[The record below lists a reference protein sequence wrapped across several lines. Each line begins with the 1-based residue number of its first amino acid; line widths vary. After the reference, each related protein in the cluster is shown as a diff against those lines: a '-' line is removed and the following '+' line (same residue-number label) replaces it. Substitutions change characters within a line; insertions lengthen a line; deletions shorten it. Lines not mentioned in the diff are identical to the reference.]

1 MPLEQVVDTM
11 LHELS
16 HNVFGP
22 HDDKFHALWNQ
33 LREEYE
39 GLIRKGYTG
48 EGFLSEGRKL
58 GGQRIPRHEAQ
69 RIARNAAE
77 KRRALTAGSGQ
88 KLGGAPVRAGTDI
101 RDVIVN
107 AIERRATVT
116 KGCGSVVQSD
126 QEDKEMKAIADQA
139 MRNGFR
145 TKAEE
150 DEANEQAIA
159 QALWEL
165 VQEDEMEKYGGAYV
179 PPSAVNPTGNGGSGV
194 QPTRPSSLGPPPTKN
209 PLAAPSPASATL
221 KRPTGTRPNST
232 RPLSRLVYEQS
243 GSARSST
250 STLNNSSPPPTKPSQ
265 TMWEC
270 PICTCH
276 NQMSYL
282 SCDACTTER
291 PAEDFL
297 VFVEGPP
304 PQSASTK
311 SLKASAAAAT
321 AKPKTWTCHMCST
334 VMEDKW
340 WTCSTCSTMKLSS

>member
-1 MPLEQVVDTM
+1 M

-33 LREEYE
+33 LREEHE
-39 GLIRKGYTG
+39 GLVRKGYTG

-58 GGQRIPRHEAQ
+58 GGQQIPRHEAR

-77 KRRALTAGSGQ
+77 KRRTLSAGSGQ
-88 KLGGAPVRAGTDI
+88 KLGGTPVRAGADI

-107 AIERRATVT
+107 AIERRATIT
-116 KGCGSVVQSD
+116 KGCASD
-126 QEDKEMKAIADQA
+126 AKDEDKNAIADQA

-150 DEANEQAIA
+150 DEANDQAIA

-165 VQEDEMEKYGGAYV
+165 VQEDEKEKYGGAYI
-179 PPSAVNPTGNGGSGV
+179 PPSAANPTGNGGSGM
-194 QPTRPSSLGPPPTKN
+194 PPAARSPPRGPPPTKTA
-209 PLAAPSPASATL
+209 PLAPALAPAPATL
-221 KRPTGTRPNST
+221 KRPTATRPDST
-232 RPLSRLVYEQS
+232 HPLSRLVHEQS
-243 GSARSST
+243 GSARSSS
-250 STLNNSSPPPTKPSQ
+250 STLNNSSPPPAKSSQ

-270 PICTCH
+270 PVCTCH
-276 NQMSYL
+276 NPLSYL

-291 PAEDFL
+291 PAEGFL

-304 PQSASTK
+304 PRPASTR
-311 SLKASAAAAT
+311 SLRFAAPTAA

-334 VMEDKW
+334 VMEEKW
-340 WTCSTCSTMKLSS
+340 WTCSSCATMKLSS

>member
-33 LREEYE
+33 LRQEYE
-39 GLIRKGYTG
+39 GLVRKGYTG

-58 GGQRIPRHEAQ
+58 GGQRIPQHEAR

-77 KRRALTAGSGQ
+77 KRRTLSAGSGQ
-88 KLGGAPVRAGTDI
+88 KLGGAPVRPGTDI
-101 RDVIVN
+101 RGVIVN

-126 QEDKEMKAIADQA
+126 REGKEMKDIADQA

-150 DEANEQAIA
+150 DEANDQAIA

-165 VQEDEMEKYGGAYV
+165 VQEDEQEKYGEAYV
-179 PPSAVNPTGNGGSGV
+179 PPSAANPTGNGGTGIIPS
-194 QPTRPSSLGPPPTKN
+194 PRPSARGPPSTKIAPPAPT
-209 PLAAPSPASATL
+209 PSTTL
-221 KRPTGTRPNST
+221 KRPAGTRPDSN
-232 RPLSRLVYEQS
+232 RPLSRLVFEQS

-250 STLNNSSPPPTKPSQ
+250 STLNDNSPPPSMSSQ

-270 PICTCH
+270 PVCTCH

-282 SCDACTTER
+282 SCDACTSER

-304 PQSASTK
+304 PQPANAK
-311 SLKASAAAAT
+311 SLKPTTIAT
-321 AKPKTWTCHMCST
+321 RPKTWTCRMCST

-340 WTCSTCSTMKLSS
+340 WTCSGCSTMKLSS

>member
-1 MPLEQVVDTM
+1 M

-16 HNVFGP
+16 HIVFGP

-39 GLIRKGYTG
+39 GLVRKGYTG

-77 KRRALTAGSGQ
+77 KRRKLSAGSGQ
-88 KLGGAPVRAGTDI
+88 KLGGAPVQAGTDI
-101 RDVIVN
+101 REVIVN
-107 AIERRATVT
+107 AIERRATIT
-116 KGCGSVVQSD
+116 KGCASD
-126 QEDKEMKAIADQA
+126 AKDDEKKAIADQA

-150 DEANEQAIA
+150 DEANDLAIA

-165 VQEDEMEKYGGAYV
+165 VQEDEKEKYGGAYI
-179 PPSAVNPTGNGGSGV
+179 PPSAANPTGNGGGGMM
-194 QPTRPSSLGPPPTKN
+194 PSAKPSPRGPLPTKT
-209 PLAAPSPASATL
+209 APPAPGPAPATL
-221 KRPTGTRPNST
+221 KRPTATRPDPT
-232 RPLSRLVYEQS
+232 RPISRLIYGQS
-243 GSARSST
+243 GSERSS
-250 STLNNSSPPPTKPSQ
+250 SSNLNNSSPPSAKSSQ

-270 PICTCH
+270 PMCTCH
-276 NQMSYL
+276 NPLSYL

-297 VFVEGPP
+297 VFVEGFPP
-304 PQSASTK
+304 RSVSIRSVKPTTP
-311 SLKASAAAAT
+311 AAAA
-321 AKPKTWTCHMCST
+321 KLKTWTCHMCST

-340 WTCSTCSTMKLSS
+340 WTCSSCATMKLSS

>member
-22 HDDKFHALWNQ
+22 HDNKFHALWNQ

-39 GLIRKGYTG
+39 GLLRKGYTG

-77 KRRALTAGSGQ
+77 KRRTLSAGSGQ
-88 KLGGAPVRAGTDI
+88 KLGGAPVRAGSDI

-107 AIERRATVT
+107 AIERRTSIT
-116 KGCGSVVQSD
+116 RGCGSDVQSD
-126 QEDKEMKAIADQA
+126 KEDKEMKAIADQA

-150 DEANEQAIA
+150 DEANDQAIA

-165 VQEDEMEKYGGAYV
+165 VQEDEKEKYGAGYE
-179 PPSAVNPTGNGGSGV
+179 PPSAANPTGNAGGGMRS
-194 QPTRPSSLGPPPTKN
+194 TLRPSSSGPPPTRTA
-209 PLAAPSPASATL
+209 LPAQVPGPVTL
-221 KRPTGTRPNST
+221 KRPSPTRPDST
-232 RPLSRLVYEQS
+232 RPLSRLVTEHS
-243 GSARSST
+243 GSARSSS
-250 STLNNSSPPPTKPSQ
+250 STLPNSSPPPTASSQ

-270 PICTCH
+270 PTCTCL
-276 NQMSYL
+276 NPVNYL

-304 PQSASTK
+304 RPASTRN
-311 SLKASAAAAT
+311 LKPSTPVAAAR
-321 AKPKTWTCHMCST
+321 PKTWTCHMCST

-340 WTCSTCSTMKLSS
+340 WTCSSCATMKLSS

>member
-1 MPLEQVVDTM
+1 M

-16 HNVFGP
+16 HIVFGP

-39 GLIRKGYTG
+39 GLVRKGYTG

-77 KRRALTAGSGQ
+77 KRRTLSAGSGQ

-101 RDVIVN
+101 REVIVN
-107 AIERRATVT
+107 AIERRATIT
-116 KGCGSVVQSD
+116 KGCASD
-126 QEDKEMKAIADQA
+126 AKDDEKKAIADQA

-150 DEANEQAIA
+150 DEANDLAIA

-165 VQEDEMEKYGGAYV
+165 VQEDEKEKYGGAYI
-179 PPSAVNPTGNGGSGV
+179 PPSAANPIGNGGSG
-194 QPTRPSSLGPPPTKN
+194 TMPSAEPSPRGPPPTKT
-209 PLAAPSPASATL
+209 APPAPAPAPAPGTL
-221 KRPTGTRPNST
+221 KRPTATRPDST
-232 RPLSRLVYEQS
+232 RPISRLVFEQS
-243 GSARSST
+243 GSERSS
-250 STLNNSSPPPTKPSQ
+250 SSSLNNSSPPPTKSFQ

-270 PICTCH
+270 LVCTCH
-276 NQMSYL
+276 NPLSFL
-282 SCDACTTER
+282 SCDACATER
-291 PAEDFL
+291 PAEEFL
-297 VFVEGPP
+297 IFVERLPLRLAGARSVKPAAP
-304 PQSASTK
+304 
-311 SLKASAAAAT
+311 AAA
-321 AKPKTWTCHMCST
+321 AKPKTWTCRMCST

-340 WTCSTCSTMKLSS
+340 WTCSSCATMKPSS

>member
-1 MPLEQVVDTM
+1 M

-58 GGQRIPRHEAQ
+58 GGQRIPKHEAR

-77 KRRALTAGSGQ
+77 TRRTLSAGSGQ
-88 KLGGAPVRAGTDI
+88 KLGGAPVRPGTDI
-101 RDVIVN
+101 REVIVN
-107 AIERRATVT
+107 AIERRATIT
-116 KGCGSVVQSD
+116 KGCASD
-126 QEDKEMKAIADQA
+126 AKDDEKKAIADQA

-150 DEANEQAIA
+150 DEANDLAIT

-165 VQEDEMEKYGGAYV
+165 VQEDEKERYGGAYI
-179 PPSAVNPTGNGGSGV
+179 PPSATNPTGNGGGGML
-194 QPTRPSSLGPPPTKN
+194 PAARPSSRGPLPIKTAPPT
-209 PLAAPSPASATL
+209 PTPAPPTV
-221 KRPTGTRPNST
+221 KRPTTIRQDST

-243 GSARSST
+243 GSGSARSSS
-250 STLNNSSPPPTKPSQ
+250 STLNNSSPHPTKSSQ

-270 PICTCH
+270 PVCTCH
-276 NQMSYL
+276 NPLSYL

-291 PAEDFL
+291 LAEDFL

-304 PQSASTK
+304 PRPVSTR
-311 SLKASAAAAT
+311 SLKPAASVGA

-340 WTCSTCSTMKLSS
+340 WTCSSCATMKLSS

>member
-1 MPLEQVVDTM
+1 M

-48 EGFLSEGRKL
+48 ERFLSEGRKL
-58 GGQRIPRHEAQ
+58 GGQQIPRHEAR

-77 KRRALTAGSGQ
+77 KRRTLSAGSGQ
-88 KLGGAPVRAGTDI
+88 KLGGAPVQAGTNI
-101 RDVIVN
+101 REVIVN
-107 AIERRATVT
+107 AIERRATIT
-116 KGCGSVVQSD
+116 KGCASD
-126 QEDKEMKAIADQA
+126 VKDDEKKAIADQA

-150 DEANEQAIA
+150 DEANDQAIA
-159 QALWEL
+159 QAIWEL
-165 VQEDEMEKYGGAYV
+165 VQEDEKEKYGGAYI
-179 PPSAVNPTGNGGSGV
+179 PPSAANPTGNGGGGMMPSAQRSPRGLS
-194 QPTRPSSLGPPPTKN
+194 PTKTSPPP
-209 PLAAPSPASATL
+209 PAPAPPTL
-221 KRPTGTRPNST
+221 KRPTATRPDST
-232 RPLSRLVYEQS
+232 RPLSRLVLEQS

-250 STLNNSSPPPTKPSQ
+250 STLNNSSPPSTKSSQ

-270 PICTCH
+270 PVCTCH
-276 NQMSYL
+276 NRLSYL

-291 PAEDFL
+291 PADDFL
-297 VFVEGPP
+297 VFVESQTPP
-304 PQSASTK
+304 RPASTR
-311 SLKASAAAAT
+311 SLKPAGPTAAA
-321 AKPKTWTCHMCST
+321 KPRTWTCHMCST

-340 WTCSTCSTMKLSS
+340 WTCSSCATMKLSS